1 VARLTNTASDFG
13 ANYDS
18 LSDMVSFGVAPA
30 LIVYVWVLKDMGKL
44 GWFAAFIYV
53 AGAAL
58 RLARFN
64 TNIEVVDKRFFQGL
78 PSPAGAALV
87 AGFVWLITDLRE
99 TKIIDLGVSELAWV
113 VWGIVVYAGVTMV
126 SNVPFY
132 SFKDANLRRSVPF
145 IFIGLG
151 AVVLVLIS
159 QDPPSMLFVLVALYS
174 VSGYAMYLW
183 QKSHGRTVSL
193 FADDERKDL

>member
-1 VARLTNTASDFG
+1 
-13 ANYDS
+13 
-18 LSDMVSFGVAPA
+18 M
-30 LIVYVWVLKDMGKL
+30 
-44 GWFAAFIYV
+44 
-53 AGAAL
+53 
-58 RLARFN
+58 
-64 TNIEVVDKRFFQGL
+64 
-78 PSPAGAALV
+78 
-87 AGFVWLITDLRE
+87 
-99 TKIIDLGVSELAWV
+99 
-113 VWGIVVYAGVTMV
+113 VYAGVTMV